1 MASFHYRA
9 LQSDGGIAEGS
20 LEAPNRQEALRLVS
34 AKGLRPIRLSDGGA
48 ATAPAPT
55 RPSAARSG
63 GGGAAVASAPAAR
76 PVAAKPVSRVATM
89 PAGKLVTRPAAKPVA
104 AKAATGSKSGTA
116 GTAAPAAG
124 GLKLNL
130 GGNKITPRMLENF
143 TRLLSSLLAAG
154 VPLSRALVILM
165 KEAASPAAG
174 AQWKQV
180 HDLVVDGLAL
190 ADAMARSP
198 KTFPRVYVAMVE
210 AGETGGFLDVVL
222 GQIADFQA
230 REKEMRG
237 KVMVALL
244 YPVVLLV
251 LALGVLIFLLVF
263 FIPRFQTI
271 FTGFGAELPLL
282 TQIIVSTSELL
293 RSWGIVLALGLG
305 IGAFFLRTW
314 FLSEKGRRVWEG
326 LILKAPVIGPL
337 VAQFSMSRFCRMLGT
352 LLGAGVPLVNCLN
365 VARRSIGNQILVD
378 AVTNSI
384 ERVKEGKPLGPSLG
398 DCRMLFSGATL
409 EMIAVAEES
418 GRLDQELV
426 RIANVTEG
434 DLDRQLKTA
443 VALAEPLML
452 FLIAGFIG
460 IIFIGMVIPIFS
472 LQDHIK

>member
-20 LEAPNRQEALRLVS
+20 LEAPNRQEALRMVS

-89 PAGKLVTRPAAKPVA
+89 PAGKPMTRPAAKPA
-104 AKAATGSKSGTA
+104 ATKAATGAKSGTA
-116 GTAAPAAG
+116 GASAAAAG